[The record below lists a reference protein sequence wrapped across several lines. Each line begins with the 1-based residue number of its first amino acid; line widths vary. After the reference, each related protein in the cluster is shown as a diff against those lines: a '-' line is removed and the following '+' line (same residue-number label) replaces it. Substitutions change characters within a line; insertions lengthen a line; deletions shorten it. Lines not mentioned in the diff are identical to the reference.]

1 MAEILT
7 DFKLDF
13 QTGRAVIDTVT
24 GDAVLISGN
33 EVILQ
38 DTAIRLNTQVGTVKQ
53 QDLDNFGWDF
63 MNRIK
68 EDVDVSSIASIA
80 RKIQD
85 VVLEDERILDVEV
98 LPNQMDQTEVLS
110 FRVNIE
116 IERGQ
121 FLSLPFNLQV
131 A

>member
-1 MAEILT
+1 MAEVLT
-7 DFKLDF
+7 DIKLDF
-13 QTGRAVIDTVT
+13 QTGRVVIDTVT

-38 DTAIRLNTQVGTVKQ
+38 DTAIRLNTQIGSVKGQ
-53 QDLDNFGWDF
+53 LIDAFGWDF
-63 MNRIK
+63 LNRIK
-68 EDVDVSSIASIA
+68 DDVDVNFIASVA

-98 LPNQMDQTEVLS
+98 LPNQMDVTETLS

-116 IERGQ
+116 IERGEI
-121 FLSLPFNLQV
+121 LSLPFNL
-131 A
+131 AA